1 MDEPTDTMEADS
13 INLERS
19 VAFDSEKDLPRLQ
32 FVLRIPRVGTVSV
45 ILGPLICPL
54 VTVLIGVTSFLIA
67 EVGGDD
73 EIAES
78 PEL

>member
-1 MDEPTDTMEADS
+1 MDEPTDTMDADS

-19 VAFDSEKDLPRLQ
+19 VAFDSEKDLPRFK
-32 FVLRIPRVGTVSV
+32 FVLRIPRVGTVSD
-45 ILGPLICPL
+45 ILGTPTGTLL
-54 VTVLIGVTSFLIA
+54 AVLMGVTSFLLA